1 MCEKTPFYNEPVF
14 HMHIDGKVGVH
25 KPNDHAQRQTS
36 RMLFSIVTDALADA
50 AQSEA
55 AQSAREFG
63 TTVYPIWQPRFGF
76 ASNHEFHRYMHARY
90 ADRGLENSG
99 LPRPHYE
106 IPEVSDS
113 TGPFNPRL
121 DFRDAQGMQSEAGL
135 KSELGV
141 VLMLGRSWCIERR
154 RARCS
159 TTRSAANQPDS
170 TSMSCP
176 G

>member
-1 MCEKTPFYNEPVF
+1 MVARVACRSCTIKVCERTPFYNEPVF

-50 AQSEA
+50 AQSDA

-121 DFRDAQGMQSEAGL
+121 ASSMDAQGMQREGA
-135 KSELGV
+135 
-141 VLMLGRSWCIERR
+141 
-154 RARCS
+154 
-159 TTRSAANQPDS
+159 
-170 TSMSCP
+170 
-176 G
+176 

>member
-1 MCEKTPFYNEPVF
+1 M
-14 HMHIDGKVGVH
+14 GKKRNYGGSEDS
-25 KPNDHAQRQTS
+25 P
-36 RMLFSIVTDALADA
+36 DAC
-50 AQSEA
+50 
-55 AQSAREFG
+55 FG

-121 DFRDAQGMQSEAGL
+121 TSSMDAQGMQREGA
-135 KSELGV
+135 
-141 VLMLGRSWCIERR
+141 
-154 RARCS
+154 
-159 TTRSAANQPDS
+159 
-170 TSMSCP
+170 
-176 G
+176 